1 MLDMR
6 QALNAMEDSMRM
18 QNYSRMQRRS
28 EKAEEEEKEFREK
41 LMRAAASKAEIDGI
55 KSDINGSEAALQRD
69 GLIAMLI
76 N

>member
-69 GLIAMLI
+69 GLIAMLM

>member
-18 QNYSRMQRRS
+18 QNYSRMQRRA

-69 GLIAMLI
+69 GLIAMLM